1 MVFILDNQF
10 AVKRSI
16 MSDTLVLIL
25 FLSPTLLSIALCF
38 IKDSNK
44 VRGIVLNALLL
55 ANALLYVSPLL
66 YAYLATPS
74 GGNMWSENGPGAALW
89 LYFVILPVCGLA
101 FLVLLILKFVF
112 RKRVNGK

>member
-1 MVFILDNQF
+1 MSDVLMLCVFILP
-10 AVKRSI
+10 A
-16 MSDTLVLIL
+16 
-25 FLSPTLLSIALCF
+25 PLSIALCF

-44 VRGIVLNALLL
+44 IRGIVLNILLL

-89 LYFVILPVCGLA
+89 LYFIILPICGLA
-101 FLVLLILKFVF
+101 FLVLLILKLVF
-112 RKRVNGK
+112 RKKSVNKAPNAT